1 MPEELDAA
9 VTARF
14 EARDDSVFTIDDRTM
29 YTWNFKKFIQ
39 QRWYLFDEGDDEVWK
54 VVKTRSIRR
63 VKILAAP
70 TRPL

>member
-1 MPEELDAA
+1 MPEEVDVAL
-9 VTARF
+9 TARF
-14 EARDDSVFTIDDRTM
+14 EARDDSVFPIDERTR